1 VSKSKLS
8 FVLLGITVLLLTISA
23 QAGKFSEMGGY
34 GNSTVG
40 GANADYNTLY
50 DAATDFNAYAGGCR
64 GDWTLW
70 IDTNSNETIQ
80 SFFGN
85 TVAPYFVTIRP
96 TAGETK
102 TINFSYTD
110 PAGISGAMIIGANQM
125 ANMNVLIK
133 TDNFNING
141 SPDETDAMNL
151 VLTARGS
158 IANCRIVRVFG
169 NSDNFTIKNCY
180 VLNTTTATSAAAAIS
195 FTSRVTTGSLNVLIP
210 DNCTVSHCYI
220 AGSASA
226 ATGAG
231 IEFGFS
237 TSAGYALSQ
246 GYAATGL
253 VIEKSTIF
261 GRSRG
266 IFLNNNAGTTIS
278 NNTIRINQTV
288 TGYLSQAIYH
298 ASGNNAT
305 GWKMDIYNNVFD
317 QMTTANVASG
327 IYGLAAMDLSG
338 AGGLGTTATYNIYNN
353 IISAEK
359 WGFAATATQT
369 AYWGIRC
376 GSAYA
381 NYNIYHNSIY
391 MPAKSALSASS
402 TNATNSIAITSP
414 SYQGTANVYN
424 NLVKIGQLGGTALY
438 FFRNTGTYN
447 SDYNDLV
454 VYGGAST
461 GLDRNNV
468 YASLANWQTASSVDS
483 HSQTVDPMAT
493 APAVWSATD
502 LHFSPAL
509 SSAAPLLAVPRLAA
523 VLTDIDGENRADPCW
538 PGADEHV
545 SVAVPVE
552 LSSFNIE

>member
-96 TAGETK
+96 TAGGTK

-110 PAGISGAMIIGANQM
+110 PAGISGALVIGASQM
-125 ANMNVLIK
+125 TSTNILVK
-133 TDNFNING
+133 TDNIIING
-141 SPDETDAMNL
+141 SPDATDSQNL
-151 VLTARGS
+151 ILTANGS
-158 IANCRIVRVFG
+158 IANCRIIRVFG
-169 NSDNFTIKNCY
+169 NNDNITIKNCY

-195 FTSRVTTGSLNVLIP
+195 FTSRLTTGGTIGLIP
-210 DNCTVSHCYI
+210 DNCTVSNCYLVGPTANSSGVGI
-220 AGSASA
+220 EFSNSGTIPSGSA
-226 ATGAG
+226 ATG
-231 IEFGFS
+231 FVV
-237 TSAGYALSQ
+237 TRCMVY
-246 GYAATGL
+246 
-253 VIEKSTIF
+253 
-261 GRSRG
+261 GRTRG
-266 IFLNNNAGTTIS
+266 IFLYQNAGGTLSYNTVRVNQSS
-278 NNTIRINQTV
+278 NGLLSQGIFHGTSNGV
-288 TGYLSQAIYH
+288 TGWTLNVIGNVVDQMYSANTSSGLFGLAGIDLTGAP
-298 ASGNNAT
+298 ASGT
-305 GWKMDIYNNVFD
+305 
-317 QMTTANVASG
+317 Q
-327 IYGLAAMDLSG
+327 
-338 AGGLGTTATYNIYNN
+338 TYNVYNN
-353 IISAEK
+353 IVNAEN
-359 WGFAATATQT
+359 WNFTVATPNQV

-376 GSAYA
+376 GSAFA
-381 NYNIYHNSIY
+381 NYNIYNNSVY
-391 MPAKSALSASS
+391 MPAKAALSGSS
-402 TNATNSIAITSP
+402 TGNTNGIAITSS
-414 SYQGTANVYN
+414 SYQRVANVYN
-424 NLVKIGQLGGTALY
+424 NIVRISHVGGAALY
-438 FFRNTGTYN
+438 RYSAGTFA

-454 VYGGAST
+454 AVSGAST
-461 GLDRNNV
+461 GRLDTTT
-468 YASLANWQTASSVDS
+468 YASLANWQTASSLDS
-483 HSQTVDPMAT
+483 HSQSVDPMAT

-509 SSAAPLLAVPRLAA
+509 SSATPLVAVPRLAA